1 MGVNII
7 KLKVGIYKPFYP
19 ASFTKKS
26 RTGSR
31 PSNEGFLDVV

>member
-7 KLKVGIYKPFYP
+7 KLKVGVYKLFYP
-19 ASFTKKS
+19 VSITKKS

-31 PSNEGFLDVV
+31 PSNEGFS